1 MSLSAFS
8 LRYKAIIVALV
19 ALLMLWGVLSYLTMP
34 RREDPEYT
42 VRACQ
47 VLTNWPGT
55 PAEKIEE
62 LITAPLEEEINTLNG
77 IRWVRSET
85 SMGRSAVYV
94 ELDRQTPGDAVEQ
107 MWDKV
112 RSRVQR
118 VPMPEPDIKPVVIDD
133 FGDTNIMLM
142 SLYQVP
148 LPGEDKIR
156 DENRYTCRELDIF
169 SDRLKDELKLL
180 TGIAKVV
187 RTGVREE
194 ALYIETDLGT
204 WTQLS
209 LTTNQL
215 EELISRRNVVAPG
228 GIIDT
233 GVGRFTVK
241 PSGDIDAT
249 RELKSIIVG
258 TIGDEKARAPVY
270 LNDLNL
276 NVVRSY
282 EDPPEVITRY
292 GDPHTS
298 ETCVIVA
305 FSMKDGA
312 NIVDV
317 CTEAKKLVHRLTG
330 DQKVLPP
337 DIVVAYITDQSE
349 TVTRKI
355 GEFVGNVIAA
365 VVIVVL
371 VVYLMV
377 GFRSAFVMGANIPIV
392 IIGSLAI
399 ITIFGVQME
408 QISLA
413 AMIIALGM
421 LVDNA
426 VQICDQTRRLQ
437 TEGLS
442 NFDAVLKG
450 ANQLAFPI
458 LIATGTTI
466 AAFYPMLI
474 GLKGSSYEYIYSL
487 PVTLTVTLAFSY
499 ILAMTFCVLLAYWFI
514 KPPKDPNQSMSPII
528 QLIQWFRRKIGRG
541 RKGVTKEPIKKLKN
555 GKLTLLY
562 PKIASVCI
570 KARFIVIGVSFG
582 LLFLVMMLPVGS
594 EFFPQ
599 DMRDQF
605 AVEIWLPEGSNI
617 QQTDEV
623 TMKVEDII
631 SKLSPFINE
640 QGNTGQR
647 LLCMASIIGQGG
659 SRWYLGRNPESPRP
673 NYAEIILKTANGRVT
688 SKYVKDIRRVTR
700 EGDSK
705 LGIEPVTG
713 ARIIPRELVMGPSV
727 DAPIGIRIFGPR
739 LGVGFADLNVMRE
752 EADELKAIL
761 RKQTGTWDNYD
772 TWGSSAYQ
780 LHIDVDE
787 NKANLAGVT
796 NLGLA
801 QTLNAYFSGH
811 YITNFREGDHL
822 VPVYLRLPPEQ
833 RGSIEELRSAYVE
846 GEYGKVPLDSIAEV
860 IPSWKPARID
870 RRFLQRVIEVRARV
884 EPGYRAN
891 DIVMDLMA
899 CEDFKQWGAN
909 LPPGYWWEAGGELFE
924 SNQAK
929 GELSLSL
936 GISLL
941 MIILLLVIQYNGF
954 AKPVIIL
961 TTLPL
966 ALIGSFLGLYVTG
979 NPLGFMPQLG
989 LLALFGIVVNTA
1001 IIFIEFADTLIKEK
1015 IEECDGSGPIMGL
1028 SIQEFRECL
1037 VQAGQVRLLPIAMT
1051 TLTTIGGLLPLALA
1065 GGPLWEGMAWLMI
1078 FGLMVATIL
1087 TLIVVPSLYAIF
1099 VENFKMSPVPKALIN
1114 TATNPNK
1121 S

>member
-8 LRYKAIIVALV
+8 LKYKAIVVTVV

-42 VRACQ
+42 VRTCQ
-47 VLTNWPGT
+47 ILTNWPGT
-55 PAEKIEE
+55 PAERIEE
-62 LITAPLEEEINTLNG
+62 LITAPIEEEVNTLDG
-77 IRWVRSET
+77 IRWLRSET
-85 SMGRSAVYV
+85 TMGRSAVYV
-94 ELDRQTPGDAVEQ
+94 ELDRPTPGAAVEQ

-112 RSRVQR
+112 RSRVDR
-118 VPMPEPDIKPVVIDD
+118 VTMPEAGVKPVVIDD

-142 SLYQVP
+142 ALYQIP
-148 LPGEDKIR
+148 LPDDDEIKP
-156 DENRYTCRELDIF
+156 ENRYTYRQLDIF
-169 SDRLKDELKLL
+169 SERLKDDIKLL
-180 TGIAKVV
+180 TGVAKVA
-187 RTGVREE
+187 RTGVQEE
-194 ALYIETDLGT
+194 TLYIETDLGT
-204 WTQLS
+204 WTQVALKTSQLKELVS
-209 LTTNQL
+209 L
-215 EELISRRNVVAPG
+215 RNVVAPG

-233 GVGRFTVK
+233 EVGRFTVK
-241 PSGDIDAT
+241 PSGDINAT
-249 RELKSIIVG
+249 KELKSIIVG
-258 TIGDEKARAPVY
+258 AIGDAKSRAPVY
-270 LNDLNL
+270 LEDLNL
-276 NVVRSY
+276 KVVRGY
-282 EDPPEVITRY
+282 QDPPQVITRY
-292 GDPHTS
+292 SDPHIS
-298 ETCVIVA
+298 DTCVIVA
-305 FSMKDGA
+305 FSMKAGA

-317 CTEAKKLVHRLTG
+317 CTEAKEAVHRLTI

-337 DIVVAYITDQSE
+337 DIAVSYITDQSE

-355 GEFVGNVIAA
+355 SEFIWNVIAA
-365 VVIVVL
+365 VAIVVA

-377 GFRSAFVMGANIPIV
+377 GFRPAAVMGANIPLV
-392 IIGSLAI
+392 IIGTLAI
-399 ITIFGVQME
+399 ITVFGVQME

-437 TEGLS
+437 SEGMS
-442 NFDAVLKG
+442 NFDAALNG
-450 ANQLAFPI
+450 ANQLSFPI

-474 GLKGSSYEYIYSL
+474 GLQGSTYEYIYSL
-487 PVTLTVTLAFSY
+487 PVTITVTLGFSY
-499 ILAMTFCVLLAYWFI
+499 VLAMTFCVLLAYWFI
-514 KPPKDPNQSMSPII
+514 RPPKDPGQSMSPVVQLFQLLKRNSGKGSKKVHTENSKKKKSLLTDFYPII
-528 QLIQWFRRKIGRG
+528 ARI
-541 RKGVTKEPIKKLKN
+541 
-555 GKLTLLY
+555 
-562 PKIASVCI
+562 CI
-570 KARFIVIGVSFG
+570 KARFIVVAVSFG

-605 AVEIWLPEGSNI
+605 AVEIWLPEGATI
-617 QQTDEV
+617 KQTD
-623 TMKVEDII
+623 DITI
-631 SKLSPFINE
+631 QVDKIIRKLSPYTDE
-640 QGNTGQR
+640 QGNPAQR
-647 LLCMASIIGQGG
+647 LLCMTSIIGKGG
-659 SRWYLGRNPESPRP
+659 DRWYLGRNPESPKP
-673 NYAEIILKTANGRVT
+673 NYAEIIVRTTNGLVT
-688 SKYVKDIRRVTR
+688 SNYVKDIRRITR
-700 EGDSK
+700 EGDTSMD
-705 LGIEPVTG
+705 IAPITG
-713 ARIIPRELVMGPSV
+713 ARVIPRELVMGPSV

-739 LGVGFADLNVMRE
+739 LGVGFADLNIMRRQAE
-752 EADELKAIL
+752 GLQAIL
-761 RKQTGTWDNYD
+761 RKQPGTWDNYD

-780 LHIDVDE
+780 LHIDVNE

-811 YITNFREGDHL
+811 YITTFREGDHL
-822 VPVYLRLPPEQ
+822 IPVYLRLPPEQ
-833 RGSIEELRSAYVE
+833 RGSIEELRSTYVE
-846 GEYGKVPLDSIAEV
+846 GKYGKVPLNSIAE
-860 IPSWKPARID
+860 IQPHWKPARID

-899 CEDFKQWGAN
+899 SEEFKEWEIN

-924 SNQAK
+924 SKQSK
-929 GELSLSL
+929 GELSLAL

-941 MIILLLVIQYNGF
+941 MIILLLIIQYNGF

-966 ALIGSFLGLYVTG
+966 ALIGSFFGLYITG
-979 NPLGFMPQLG
+979 NALGFMPQLG

-1015 IEECDGSGPIMGL
+1015 VEKCDGSGPIMGL
-1028 SIQEFRECL
+1028 TIQEFRECL

-1078 FGLMVATIL
+1078 FGLIVATIL
-1087 TLIVVPSLYAIF
+1087 TLIIIPSLYAIF
-1099 VENFKMSPVPKALIN
+1099 VENFKVKPVAVTVKKPIPVKG
-1114 TATNPNK
+1114 NK
-1121 S
+1121 

>member
-8 LRYKAIIVALV
+8 LKFKSIMVALV
-19 ALLMLWGVLSYLTMP
+19 TLLMLWGILSYLTMP

-42 VRACQ
+42 VRTCQ

-55 PAEKIEE
+55 SAEKIEE
-62 LITAPLEEEINTLNG
+62 LITEPIEEEVNTLDG

-94 ELDRQTPGDAVEQ
+94 ELDRPTPGAAVEQ

-112 RSRVQR
+112 RSRVKR

-133 FGDTNIMLM
+133 FGDTNIMIM
-142 SLYQVP
+142 ALYQTPVP
-148 LPGEDKIR
+148 GDSEIKP
-156 DENRYTCRELDIF
+156 ENRYSHRELDIF
-169 SDRLKDELKLL
+169 SERLKDEVKLL
-180 TGIAKVV
+180 TGVAKVV
-187 RTGVREE
+187 RTGVHEE

-209 LTTNQL
+209 LTTSQL
-215 EELISRRNVVAPG
+215 EELVSQRNVVAPG

-249 RELKSIIVG
+249 RELNSIIVG
-258 TIGDEKARAPVY
+258 TIGDEKARVPVY
-270 LNDLNL
+270 LDDLNL
-276 NVVRSY
+276 EVVRAY
-282 EDPPEVITRY
+282 RDPPEVITRY
-292 GDPHTS
+292 SDPHTT

-305 FSMKDGA
+305 FTMKKGA

-317 CTEAKKLVHRLTG
+317 CANAKNVVHKLTAE
-330 DQKVLPP
+330 QKILPP
-337 DIVVAYITDQSE
+337 DIAVSYITDQSE

-355 GEFVGNVIAA
+355 SDFIWNVVGA
-365 VVIVVL
+365 VVIVVA

-377 GFRSAFVMGANIPIV
+377 GFRSAAVMGANIPLV

-399 ITIFGVQME
+399 ITVFGVQME

-437 TEGLS
+437 SEGMSPL
-442 NFDAVLKG
+442 DAALNG
-450 ANQLAFPI
+450 ANQLSFPI

-474 GLKGSSYEYIYSL
+474 GLQGATYEYIYSL

-514 KPPKDPNQSMSPII
+514 RPPKDPNQSMSPII
-528 QLIQWFRRKIGRG
+528 QLIQWSKQKLGKGRNKTGHEPAKEKEKG
-541 RKGVTKEPIKKLKN
+541 RFTD
-555 GKLTLLY
+555 LY
-562 PKIASVCI
+562 PNIARICI
-570 KARFIVIGVSFG
+570 KARFIVIAVSFS
-582 LLFLVMMLPVGS
+582 LLFIVMTLPVGS

-599 DMRDQF
+599 DQRDQF
-605 AVEIWLPEGSNI
+605 AVEVWLPEGVNI
-617 QQTDEV
+617 QQADYV
-623 TMKVEDII
+623 TKSMEGII
-631 SKLSPFINE
+631 RKLSPYTDE
-640 QGNTGQR
+640 KGNKGER
-647 LLCMASIIGQGG
+647 LLCMASVIGKGCD
-659 SRWYLGRNPESPRP
+659 RWYLGRNPESSRP
-673 NYAEIILKTANGRVT
+673 NYAEIVVKTTNGLVT
-688 SKYVKDIRRVTR
+688 SNYVKDIRRIAR
-700 EGDSK
+700 EGDTTAD
-705 LGIEPVTG
+705 IEPVTG

-739 LGVGFADLNVMRE
+739 LGVGFADLAIMRE
-752 EADELKAIL
+752 LADGLTAIL
-761 RKQTGTWDNYD
+761 RKQPGTWDNYD

-787 NKANLAGVT
+787 NKANLSGVT

-811 YITNFREGDHL
+811 YLTTFREGDHL
-822 VPVYLRLPPEQ
+822 IPVYLRLPPEQ

-846 GEYGKVPLDSIAEV
+846 GKYGKVPLDSIAE
-860 IPSWKPARID
+860 ILPRWKAARID

-891 DIVMDLMA
+891 DIVMNLLASD
-899 CEDFKQWGAN
+899 EFKQWETN

-924 SNQAK
+924 SKQAK
-929 GELSLSL
+929 SELSLSL

-941 MIILLLVIQYNGF
+941 MIILLLIIQYNGF

-966 ALIGSFLGLYVTG
+966 ALIGSFFGLYITG

-1001 IIFIEFADTLIKEK
+1001 IIFIEFADILIKKK
-1015 IEECDGSGPIMGL
+1015 IEECDGSGPIMGM

-1078 FGLMVATIL
+1078 FGLIVATIL

-1099 VENFKMSPVPKALIN
+1099 VENFKMKPVTMKAPKA
-1114 TATNPNK
+1114 
-1121 S
+1121 

>member
-1 MSLSAFS
+1 MSLSAFA
-8 LRYKAIIVALV
+8 LKFKTIVVALV
-19 ALLMLWGVLSYLTMP
+19 ALLMLWGILSYLTMP

-42 VRACQ
+42 VRTCQ

-55 PAEKIEE
+55 SAEKIEE
-62 LITAPLEEEINTLNG
+62 LITAPLEEEINTLDG

-94 ELDRQTPGDAVEQ
+94 ELDRPTPGDAVEQ

-112 RSRVQR
+112 RSRVDR

-148 LPGEDKIR
+148 LPGEDVIKP
-156 DENRYTCRELDIF
+156 ENRYTFRDLDIF
-169 SDRLKDELKLL
+169 SDRLKDEVKLL

-187 RTGVREE
+187 RTGVRQE

-209 LTTNQL
+209 LTTDQL
-215 EELISRRNVVAPG
+215 EGLVSRRNVVAPG

-233 GVGRFTVK
+233 DVGRFTVK
-241 PSGDIDAT
+241 PSGDISAT
-249 RELKSIIVG
+249 KELKSIIVG
-258 TIGDEKARAPVY
+258 TIGDEKARSPVY
-270 LNDLNL
+270 LDDLNL
-276 NVVRSY
+276 EVVRGY
-282 EDPPEVITRY
+282 QDPPQVITRY
-292 GDPHTS
+292 SDPHTS
-298 ETCVIVA
+298 ETCIIVA
-305 FSMKDGA
+305 FTMKKGA

-317 CTEAKKLVHRLTG
+317 CTEAKEVVRKLTVE
-330 DQKVLPP
+330 QKVLPP
-337 DIVVAYITDQSE
+337 DIVVSYISDQSA

-355 GEFVGNVIAA
+355 NEFIVNVVAA
-365 VVIVVL
+365 VALVVI

-377 GFRSAFVMGANIPIV
+377 GFRSAAVMGANIPLV

-399 ITIFGVQME
+399 ITVFGVQME
-408 QISLA
+408 QMSLA

-437 TEGLS
+437 TEGMS
-442 NFDAVLKG
+442 PFDAALKG

-474 GLKGSSYEYIYSL
+474 GLQGSTYEYIYSL

-499 ILAMTFCVLLAYWFI
+499 VLAMTFCVLLAYWFI
-514 KPPKDPNQSMSPII
+514 RPPKDPNKSMSPVI
-528 QLIQWFRRKIGRG
+528 QLAQWI
-541 RKGVTKEPIKKLKN
+541 KLKM
-555 GKLTLLY
+555 GKGHKKTANESVNEKKKGRFADLY
-562 PKIASVCI
+562 PNIARISI
-570 KARFIVIGVSFG
+570 KARFVVLGVSFG
-582 LLFLVMMLPVGS
+582 LLFLVLMLPVGS

-599 DMRDQF
+599 DLRDQF
-605 AVEIWLPEGSNI
+605 AVEVWLPEGANI
-617 QQTDEV
+617 DQTDEV
-623 TMKVEDII
+623 AAKVEDII
-631 SKLSPFINE
+631 RKLSPYTDKK
-640 QGNTGQR
+640 GNPGQR
-647 LLCMASIIGQGG
+647 LLSMVSVVGKGCD
-659 SRWYLGRNPESPRP
+659 RWYLGRNPESTRP
-673 NYAEIILKTANGRVT
+673 NYAEIIVRTIDGSVT
-688 SKYVKDIRRVTR
+688 SNYVKDIRRITR
-700 EGDSK
+700 EGKPELNID
-705 LGIEPVTG
+705 PVSG
-713 ARIIPRELVMGPSV
+713 ARIVPRELVMGPSV
-727 DAPIGIRIFGPR
+727 DAPIGLRIFGPR
-739 LGVGFADLNVMRE
+739 LGAGFADINVMRE
-752 EADELKAIL
+752 QADTLGSIL
-761 RKQTGTWDNYD
+761 RKQPGTWDNYD
-772 TWGSSAYQ
+772 TWGSSAYL

-787 NKANLAGVT
+787 DKANLAGVT

-811 YITNFREGDHL
+811 YLTTFREEDHL

-833 RGSIEELRSAYVE
+833 RGYIGELSSAYVE
-846 GEYGKVPLDSIAEV
+846 GEYGKVPLDSIAKV
-860 IPSWKPARID
+860 LPDWTPARID
-870 RRFLQRVIEVRARV
+870 RRFQQRVIEVRARV

-891 DIVMDLMA
+891 DIVMDLMDSK
-899 CEDFKQWGAN
+899 EFKQWEAN
-909 LPPGYWWEAGGELFE
+909 LPPGYWWETGGELFE
-924 SNQAK
+924 SKQAK

-941 MIILLLVIQYNGF
+941 MIILLLVIQYNGI
-954 AKPVIIL
+954 AKPIIIL

-966 ALIGSFLGLYVTG
+966 ALIGSFFGLYITG

-1001 IIFIEFADTLIKEK
+1001 IIFIEFADSLIKDK
-1015 IEECDGSGPIMGL
+1015 IEKCDGTGPVMGL
-1028 SIQEFRECL
+1028 SIHEFRECL

-1065 GGPLWEGMAWLMI
+1065 GGPLWEGLAWLMI

-1099 VENFKMSPVPKALIN
+1099 VENFKMKPVKIAVHKTLPDPGN
-1114 TATNPNK
+1114 G
-1121 S
+1121 

>member
-1 MSLSAFS
+1 MSLSAFA
-8 LRYKAIIVALV
+8 LKFKAIIVALV
-19 ALLMLWGVLSYLTMP
+19 ALLMLWGILSYLTMP

-42 VRACQ
+42 VRTCQ

-55 PAEKIEE
+55 SAEKIEE
-62 LITAPLEEEINTLNG
+62 LITAPLEEEINTLDG
-77 IRWVRSET
+77 IRWLRSET

-94 ELDRQTPGDAVEQ
+94 ELDRPTPGAAVDQ

-112 RSRVQR
+112 RSRVNR
-118 VPMPEPDIKPVVIDD
+118 VPMPEPDIKPDVIDD

-142 SLYQVP
+142 ALYQVP
-148 LPGEDKIR
+148 LPGEDEIKP
-156 DENRYTCRELDIF
+156 ENRYSHRELDIF
-169 SDRLKDELKLL
+169 SERLKDEVKLL
-180 TGIAKVV
+180 TGVAKIV
-187 RTGVREE
+187 RTGVQEE

-209 LTTNQL
+209 LTTGQL
-215 EELISRRNVVAPG
+215 EELVSRRNVVAPG

-233 GVGRFTVK
+233 DIGRFTVK
-241 PSGDIDAT
+241 PSGDISAT

-258 TIGDEKARAPVY
+258 VIGDEKASTPVY
-270 LNDLNL
+270 LDDLNL
-276 NVVRSY
+276 EVVRGY
-282 EDPPEVITRY
+282 QDPPVVITRY
-292 GDPHTS
+292 SDPHTS

-305 FSMKDGA
+305 FSMKAGA

-317 CTEAKKLVHRLTG
+317 CTEAKEVVHKLTVE
-330 DQKVLPP
+330 QKVFPP
-337 DIVVAYITDQSE
+337 DIVVSYVSDQSAN
-349 TVTRKI
+349 VTRKI
-355 GEFVGNVIAA
+355 NEFIVNVVAA
-365 VVIVVL
+365 VVLVVV

-377 GFRSAFVMGANIPIV
+377 GFRSAAVMGANIPLV

-399 ITIFGVQME
+399 ITVFGVQME
-408 QISLA
+408 QMSLA

-437 TEGLS
+437 SEGMS
-442 NFDAVLKG
+442 PFDAALSG

-474 GLKGSSYEYIYSL
+474 GLQGSTYEYIYSL

-514 KPPKDPNQSMSPII
+514 RPPKDPNQSMSPVI
-528 QLIQWFRRKIGRG
+528 QLAQWFKRKMGNG
-541 RKGVTKEPIKKLKN
+541 HKKTANESVNEKGK
-555 GKLTLLY
+555 GGFADLY
-562 PKIASVCI
+562 PKIARVCI
-570 KARFIVIGVSFG
+570 KTRFIVIGVSFG

-605 AVEIWLPEGSNI
+605 AVEVWLPEGANI
-617 QQTDEV
+617 DQTDEV
-623 TMKVEDII
+623 TAKVEDII
-631 SKLSPFINE
+631 RKLSPYTDE
-640 QGNTGQR
+640 KGNPGQR
-647 LLCMASIIGQGG
+647 LLRMVSIVGKGCD
-659 SRWYLGRNPESPRP
+659 RWYLGRNPESTRP
-673 NYAEIILKTANGRVT
+673 NYAEIVVRTINGSVT
-688 SKYVKDIRRVTR
+688 SNYVKDIRRVTR
-700 EGDSK
+700 EGK
-705 LGIEPVTG
+705 PELGIDPILG
-713 ARIIPRELVMGPSV
+713 ARIVPRELVMGPSV
-727 DAPIGIRIFGPR
+727 DAPIGLRIFGPR
-739 LGVGFADLNVMRE
+739 LGVGFADINVMRE
-752 EADELKAIL
+752 QADGLKVIL
-761 RKQTGTWDNYD
+761 RKQPGTWDIYD

-780 LHIDVDE
+780 LHVDVDE
-787 NKANLAGVT
+787 DKANLAGVT

-811 YITNFREGDHL
+811 YLTTFREGDHL

-833 RGSIEELRSAYVE
+833 RGSIDELRSAYVE
-846 GEYGKVPLDSIAEV
+846 GEYGKVPLDSIAE
-860 IPSWKPARID
+860 ILPRWKPARID
-870 RRFLQRVIEVRARV
+870 RRFLQRVIEVRARI

-891 DIVMDLMA
+891 DIVMELMA
-899 CEDFKQWGAN
+899 SKEFKQWEAN

-924 SNQAK
+924 SKQAK

-941 MIILLLVIQYNGF
+941 MIILLLVIQYNGI
-954 AKPVIIL
+954 AKPIIIL

-966 ALIGSFLGLYVTG
+966 ALIGSFFGLYITG

-1001 IIFIEFADTLIKEK
+1001 IIFIEFADSLIKEK
-1015 IEECDGSGPIMGL
+1015 VEDCDGSGPIMGL
-1028 SIQEFRECL
+1028 SIHEFRECL

-1065 GGPLWEGMAWLMI
+1065 GGPLWEGLAWLMI

-1099 VENFKMSPVPKALIN
+1099 VENFKMSPIPKALVRS
-1114 TATNPNK
+1114 TSNPDK

>member
-8 LRYKAIIVALV
+8 LKYKAIIIALV
-19 ALLMLWGVLSYLTMP
+19 ALLMLWGTLSYLTMP

-42 VRACQ
+42 VRTCQ

-55 PAEKIEE
+55 SAEKIEE
-62 LITAPLEEEINTLNG
+62 LITAPIEEEVNTLDG

-94 ELDRQTPGDAVEQ
+94 ELDRPTPGAAVEQ

-112 RSRVQR
+112 RSRVKR

-133 FGDTNIMLM
+133 FGDVNIMIM
-142 SLYQVP
+142 ALYQVP
-148 LPGEDKIR
+148 LPGEGIIKS
-156 DENRYTCRELDIF
+156 ENRYTHRELDIF
-169 SDRLKDELKLL
+169 SERLKDEVKLL
-180 TGIAKVV
+180 TGVAKVV
-187 RTGVREE
+187 RTGVQEE

-209 LTTNQL
+209 LTTSQL
-215 EELISRRNVVAPG
+215 EELVSRRNVVAPG
-228 GIIDT
+228 GTIDT
-233 GVGRFTVK
+233 DVGRFTVK

-249 RELKSIIVG
+249 RELNSIIVG
-258 TIGDEKARAPVY
+258 TIGEEEARAPVY
-270 LNDLNL
+270 LDDLDL
-276 NVVRSY
+276 KVVRAY
-282 EDPPEVITRY
+282 QDPPQVITRY

-298 ETCVIVA
+298 ETCIIVA
-305 FSMKDGA
+305 FAMKKGA

-317 CTEAKKLVHRLTG
+317 CAEAKKVVHKLSIE
-330 DQKVLPP
+330 QKVLPP
-337 DIVVAYITDQSE
+337 DIAVSYVTDQSE

-355 GEFVGNVIAA
+355 SDFIANVVGA

-377 GFRSAFVMGANIPIV
+377 GLRSAVVMGANIPLV

-399 ITIFGVQME
+399 ITVFGVQME

-437 TEGLS
+437 SEGMS
-442 NFDAVLKG
+442 NFDAALKG
-450 ANQLAFPI
+450 ANQLSFPI

-474 GLKGSSYEYIYSL
+474 GLQGSTYEYIYSL

-514 KPPKDPNQSMSPII
+514 RPPKDPNQSMSPVI
-528 QLIQWFRRKIGRG
+528 QLAQWLKRKIG
-541 RKGVTKEPIKKLKN
+541 KGHNKVANEHVNDKKKSWFSD
-555 GKLTLLY
+555 LY
-562 PKIASVCI
+562 PNIARICI
-570 KARFIVIGVSFG
+570 KARFVVLAVSFG
-582 LLFLVMMLPVGS
+582 LLFIVMMLPVGS

-605 AVEIWLPEGSNI
+605 AVEVWLPEGSNI
-617 QQTDEV
+617 QQTDDV
-623 TMKVEDII
+623 TKKVEEII
-631 SKLSPFINE
+631 RKLSSYTDKE
-640 QGNTGQR
+640 GNSSQR
-647 LLCMASIIGQGG
+647 LSCMTSVVGKGCD
-659 SRWYLGRNPESPRP
+659 RWYLGRNPESARP
-673 NYAEIILKTANGRVT
+673 NYAEIIVKTTSGLVT
-688 SKYVKDIRRVTR
+688 SDYVKEVRRVSR
-700 EGDSK
+700 EGYPN
-705 LGIEPVTG
+705 LGIGPVTG

-739 LGVGFADLNVMRE
+739 LGIGFADLTVMRE
-752 EADELKAIL
+752 QADRLNVLL
-761 RKQTGTWDNYD
+761 RKQPGTWDNYD
-772 TWGSSAYQ
+772 TWGSSAYL

-787 NKANLAGVT
+787 DKANLAGVT

-811 YITNFREGDHL
+811 YITTFREGDHL
-822 VPVYLRLPPEQ
+822 VPVYLRLPHEQ
-833 RGSIEELRSAYVE
+833 RGSIDELRSAYVE
-846 GEYGKVPLDSIAEV
+846 GKYGKVPLDSIAE
-860 IPSWKPARID
+860 IQPRWKPARID

-891 DIVMDLMA
+891 DIVMGLLESD
-899 CEDFKQWGAN
+899 EFEQWKTN

-924 SNQAK
+924 SKQAK
-929 GELSLSL
+929 SELSLSL

-941 MIILLLVIQYNGF
+941 MIVLLLIIQYNGF

-979 NPLGFMPQLG
+979 NALGFMPQLG

-1001 IIFIEFADTLIKEK
+1001 IIFIEFADILIKEK
-1015 IEECDGSGPIMGL
+1015 IEDCDGSGPIMGM

-1099 VENFKMSPVPKALIN
+1099 VENFKIKPVRMAVQKTLPDPIK
-1114 TATNPNK
+1114 
-1121 S
+1121 

>member
-8 LRYKAIIVALV
+8 LKFKSIVIALV
-19 ALLMLWGVLSYLTMP
+19 ALLMLWGMLSYFNMP

-42 VRACQ
+42 VRTCQ

-55 PAEKIEE
+55 SAEKIEE
-62 LITAPLEEEINTLNG
+62 LITAPIEEEVNTLDG
-77 IRWVRSET
+77 IRWIRSET

-94 ELDRQTPGDAVEQ
+94 ELDRPTPGAAVEQ

-112 RSRVQR
+112 RSRVKR
-118 VPMPEPDIKPVVIDD
+118 VPMPEPNIKPVVIDD

-142 SLYQVP
+142 ALYQVP
-148 LPGEDKIR
+148 LPGEDTIKP
-156 DENRYTCRELDIF
+156 ENCYTYRELDIF
-169 SDRLKDELKLL
+169 SERLKDEIKLL
-180 TGIAKVV
+180 TGVAKVV
-187 RTGVREE
+187 RTGVRNE

-209 LTTNQL
+209 LTTTQL
-215 EELISRRNVVAPG
+215 GELISRRNVIAPG
-228 GIIDT
+228 GTIDT
-233 GVGRFTVK
+233 NVGRFTVK

-249 RELKSIIVG
+249 RELNSIIVG
-258 TIGDEKARAPVY
+258 TIGEEEARAPVY
-270 LNDLNL
+270 LDDLNL
-276 NVVRSY
+276 KVVRAY
-282 EDPPEVITRY
+282 EDPPQVITRY

-305 FSMKDGA
+305 FTMKKGA

-317 CTEAKKLVHRLTG
+317 CADANKVVHNLTAV
-330 DQKVLPP
+330 QKVLPP
-337 DIVVAYITDQSE
+337 DIAVSSITDQSE

-355 GEFVGNVIAA
+355 SEFIGNVVGA

-377 GFRSAFVMGANIPIV
+377 GLRSAAVMGANIPLV

-399 ITIFGVQME
+399 ITVFDVQME

-437 TEGLS
+437 AEGLS
-442 NFDAVLKG
+442 NFDAALKG
-450 ANQLAFPI
+450 ANQLSFPI

-474 GLKGSSYEYIYSL
+474 GLQGSTYEYIYSL

-514 KPPKDPNQSMSPII
+514 RPPKDPNQSMSPVI
-528 QLIQWFRRKIGRG
+528 QLAQWFKRKMGKG
-541 RKGVTKEPIKKLKN
+541 RKKTVNEPPVEKKKSWFSD
-555 GKLTLLY
+555 LY
-562 PKIASVCI
+562 PNIARICI
-570 KARFIVIGVSFG
+570 KARFIVLAVSFG
-582 LLFLVMMLPVGS
+582 LLFVVMMLPVGS

-599 DMRDQF
+599 DLRDQF
-605 AVEIWLPEGSNI
+605 AVEVWLPEGANI
-617 QQTDEV
+617 QQTDNK
-623 TMKVEDII
+623 TKKVEDII
-631 SKLSPFINE
+631 RKLSPYTDE
-640 QGNTGQR
+640 EGNPGQR
-647 LLCMASIIGQGG
+647 LNCMTSVIGKGCD
-659 SRWYLGRNPESPRP
+659 RWYLGRNPESARP
-673 NYAEIILKTANGRVT
+673 NYAEIIVKTTSGLVT
-688 SKYVKDIRRVTR
+688 SKYVQDIRRITR

-705 LGIEPVTG
+705 LNVEPVTG

-739 LGVGFADLNVMRE
+739 LGVGFADLSVMRE
-752 EADELKAIL
+752 QADSLEALL
-761 RKQTGTWDNYD
+761 RKQPGTWDNYD
-772 TWGSSAYQ
+772 TWGSSAYL

-787 NKANLAGVT
+787 DKANLAGVT

-811 YITNFREGDHL
+811 YITTFREEDHL
-822 VPVYLRLPPEQ
+822 VPVYLRLPSEQ
-833 RGSIEELRSAYVE
+833 RGSLEEIRSAYVE
-846 GEYGKVPLDSIAEV
+846 GRYGKVPLDSVAE
-860 IPSWKPARID
+860 IQPRWKPARID

-891 DIVMDLMA
+891 DIVMDLLA
-899 CEDFKQWGAN
+899 SNEFKQWEAD

-924 SNQAK
+924 SKQAK

-966 ALIGSFLGLYVTG
+966 ALIGSYLGLYVTG
-979 NPLGFMPQLG
+979 NALGFMPQLG

-1015 IEECDGSGPIMGL
+1015 IEECDGSGPIMGM

-1099 VENFKMSPVPKALIN
+1099 VENFKIKPVPTKVIK
-1114 TATNPNK
+1114 T
-1121 S
+1121 

>member
-8 LRYKAIIVALV
+8 LKYKAIIVALV

-42 VRACQ
+42 VRTCQ

-55 PAEKIEE
+55 SAEKIEE
-62 LITAPLEEEINTLNG
+62 LITAPLEEEVNTLDG

-94 ELDRQTPGDAVEQ
+94 ELDRPTPGDAVEQ

-112 RSRVQR
+112 RSRVNR

-133 FGDTNIMLM
+133 FGDTNIMIM
-142 SLYQVP
+142 ALYQMP
-148 LPGEDKIR
+148 LSGEDVIKP
-156 DENRYTCRELDIF
+156 DNRYTFRELDIF
-169 SDRLKDELKLL
+169 SQRLKDEVKLL
-180 TGIAKVV
+180 TGVAKVV
-187 RTGVREE
+187 RTGVRNE
-194 ALYIETDLGT
+194 ALYLETDLGT

-215 EELISRRNVVAPG
+215 GELISRRNVIAPG

-233 GVGRFTVK
+233 DAGRFTVK

-249 RELKSIIVG
+249 SELNSIIVG
-258 TIGDEKARAPVY
+258 TIGDETARAPVY
-270 LNDLNL
+270 LDDLNL
-276 NVVRSY
+276 KVIRSY
-282 EDPPEVITRY
+282 EDPPPVITRY

-305 FSMKDGA
+305 FTMKKGA

-317 CTEAKKLVHRLTG
+317 CADTKKVVHKLSVE
-330 DQKVLPP
+330 QKVLPP
-337 DIVVAYITDQSE
+337 DIAVSYVTDQSE

-355 GEFVGNVIAA
+355 SEFIGNVVGA

-377 GFRSAFVMGANIPIV
+377 GLRSAAVMGANIPLV

-399 ITIFGVQME
+399 ITVFGVQME

-437 TEGLS
+437 SEGMS
-442 NFDAVLKG
+442 NFDAALKG

-474 GLKGSSYEYIYSL
+474 GLQGSTYEYIYSL

-514 KPPKDPNQSMSPII
+514 RPPKDPNQSMSPVI
-528 QLIQWFRRKIGRG
+528 QLAQWFKRKMG
-541 RKGVTKEPIKKLKN
+541 KGHKKTANEPVNNKKKSL
-555 GKLTLLY
+555 LSDLY
-562 PKIASVCI
+562 PNIARICI
-570 KARFIVIGVSFG
+570 KARFVVLAVSFG
-582 LLFLVMMLPVGS
+582 LLFIVMMLPVGS

-599 DMRDQF
+599 DLRDQF
-605 AVEIWLPEGSNI
+605 AVEVWLPEGANI
-617 QQTDEV
+617 QQTDDV
-623 TMKVEDII
+623 TKRIEDII
-631 SKLSPFINE
+631 RKLSPYTDE
-640 QGNTGQR
+640 EGNPGQR
-647 LLCMASIIGQGG
+647 LNCMTSVIGKGCD
-659 SRWYLGRNPESPRP
+659 RWYLGRNPESARP
-673 NYAEIILKTANGRVT
+673 NYAEIVVRTTSGLVT
-688 SKYVKDIRRVTR
+688 SNYVKEIRRVSR
-700 EGDSK
+700 EGHK
-705 LGIEPVTG
+705 NLGIEPVTG

-739 LGVGFADLNVMRE
+739 LGVGFADLTVMRE
-752 EADELKAIL
+752 QADRLEALL
-761 RKQTGTWDNYD
+761 RKQPGTWDNYD

-811 YITNFREGDHL
+811 YITTFREEDHL

-833 RGSIEELRSAYVE
+833 RGSIEEIRSAYVE
-846 GEYGKVPLDSIAEV
+846 GMNGKVPLDSVAE
-860 IPSWKPARID
+860 IQPRWKPARID

-891 DIVMDLMA
+891 DIVMDLLQSD
-899 CEDFKQWGAN
+899 EFKQWGSS

-924 SNQAK
+924 SKQAK
-929 GELSLSL
+929 SELSLSL

-979 NPLGFMPQLG
+979 NALGFMPQLG

-1015 IEECDGSGPIMGL
+1015 IEECDGSGPIMGI

-1099 VENFKMSPVPKALIN
+1099 VENFKIKPVPTTVQK
-1114 TATNPNK
+1114 
-1121 S
+1121 

>member
-1 MSLSAFS
+1 MSLSAFA
-8 LRYKAIIVALV
+8 LKFKAIIVALV
-19 ALLMLWGVLSYLTMP
+19 ALLMLWGILSYLTMP

-42 VRACQ
+42 VRTCQ

-62 LITAPLEEEINTLNG
+62 LVTAPLEEEINTLDG

-94 ELDRQTPGDAVEQ
+94 ELDRPTPGAAVEQ

-112 RSRVQR
+112 RSRVNR
-118 VPMPEPDIKPVVIDD
+118 VPMPEPDIKPDVIDD

-142 SLYQVP
+142 NLYQVP
-148 LPGEDKIR
+148 LPDEDLIKT
-156 DENRYTCRELDIF
+156 ENRYTFRELDIF
-169 SDRLKDELKLL
+169 SERLKDEVKLL
-180 TGIAKVV
+180 TGVAKVV

-215 EELISRRNVVAPG
+215 EELVSRRNVIAPG

-233 GVGRFTVK
+233 NVGRFTVK
-241 PSGDIDAT
+241 PSGDIDAKS
-249 RELKSIIVG
+249 ELNSIIVG
-258 TIGDEKARAPVY
+258 TIGEETARVPVY
-270 LNDLNL
+270 LDDLNL
-276 NVVRSY
+276 NVIRSY
-282 EDPPEVITRY
+282 EDPPQVITRY
-292 GDPHTS
+292 SDPHTS

-305 FSMKDGA
+305 FTMKKGA

-317 CTEAKKLVHRLTG
+317 CTEVKKAVHRLTVE
-330 DQKVLPP
+330 QKILPP
-337 DIVVAYITDQSE
+337 DIAVSYVSDQSE
-349 TVTRKI
+349 AVTRKI
-355 GEFVGNVIAA
+355 SEFIANVVGA

-377 GFRSAFVMGANIPIV
+377 GFRSAAVMGANIPLV

-399 ITIFGVQME
+399 ITVFGVQME

-437 TEGLS
+437 SEGMS
-442 NFDAVLKG
+442 NFDAALKG
-450 ANQLAFPI
+450 ANQLSFPI

-474 GLKGSSYEYIYSL
+474 GLQGSTYEYIYSL

-514 KPPKDPNQSMSPII
+514 RPPKDPNQSMSPVI
-528 QLIQWFRRKIGRG
+528 QLAQWIKQKIGKG
-541 RKGVTKEPIKKLKN
+541 RKKTVNEPPIEKKKSWFSD
-555 GKLTLLY
+555 LY
-562 PKIASVCI
+562 PNIARICI
-570 KARFIVIGVSFG
+570 KTRFVVLAVSFG
-582 LLFLVMMLPVGS
+582 LLFIVMMLPVGS

-599 DMRDQF
+599 DLRDQF
-605 AVEIWLPEGSNI
+605 AVEVWLPEGANI
-617 QQTDEV
+617 QQADDVTKRVEEV
-623 TMKVEDII
+623 IR
-631 SKLSPFINE
+631 KLSPYTDE
-640 QGNTGQR
+640 KGNPGQR
-647 LLCMASIIGQGG
+647 LLCMTSVVGKGCD
-659 SRWYLGRNPESPRP
+659 RWYLGRNPESARP
-673 NYAEIILKTANGRVT
+673 NYAEIIVKTTSGSVT
-688 SKYVKDIRRVTR
+688 SNYVKEIRLVSR
-700 EGDSK
+700 EGHSN

-713 ARIIPRELVMGPSV
+713 SRIIPRELVMGPSV

-739 LGVGFADLNVMRE
+739 LGVGFADLTVMRE
-752 EADELKAIL
+752 QADRLEALL
-761 RKQTGTWDNYD
+761 RKQPGTWDNYD

-787 NKANLAGVT
+787 DKANLAGVT

-811 YITNFREGDHL
+811 YITTFREGDHL

-833 RGSIEELRSAYVE
+833 RGSIDELRSAYVE
-846 GEYGKVPLDSIAEV
+846 GKYGKIPLDSIAE
-860 IPSWKPARID
+860 IQPHWKPARID

-884 EPGYRAN
+884 EQGYRAN
-891 DIVMDLMA
+891 DIVMNLLA
-899 CEDFKQWGAN
+899 SNEFKHWETN

-924 SNQAK
+924 SKQAK

-941 MIILLLVIQYNGF
+941 MIILLLIIQYNGF
-954 AKPVIIL
+954 AKPFIIL

-1015 IEECDGSGPIMGL
+1015 IEECDGSGPIMGM

-1078 FGLMVATIL
+1078 FGLIVATIL
-1087 TLIVVPSLYAIF
+1087 TLIVVPSLYAVF
-1099 VENFKMSPVPKALIN
+1099 VENFKIKPVRMAVQKTFPDTGN
-1114 TATNPNK
+1114 G
-1121 S
+1121 